1 MRQAEAAGK
10 MGNKELEKTL
20 YLKVLA
26 LKPASEQEQVQQQ
39 QVRRFLSDSEL
50 SEKVEASNWSGVALQ
65 IRKEI
70 ENGERKLDGELFEI
84 LLNAEKRQENWSG
97 ILDAYELKRQKNP
110 YSAESVMDL
119 MLQAEAAERIKQS
132 EKSRTFY
139 EKALTIPAKNLEER
153 NKQKEILSF
162 LSEGD
167 LQEKIQAED
176 WAGISK
182 QIRSESQSG
191 LRPLNQKNFDLLELW
206 SKS

>member
-20 YLKVLA
+20 YLKVLS

-50 SEKVEASNWSGVALQ
+50 SEKVKASNWSGVALQ

-110 YSAESVMDL
+110 YSAESVTDL

-139 EKALTIPAKNLEER
+139 EKALKIPAKNLEER

-162 LSEGD
+162 LS
-167 LQEKIQAED
+167 LIH
-176 WAGISK
+176 I
-182 QIRSESQSG
+182 
-191 LRPLNQKNFDLLELW
+191 
-206 SKS
+206 

>member
-20 YLKVLA
+20 YLKVLS

-39 QVRRFLSDSEL
+39 QIQRFLSDGEL

-110 YSAESVMDL
+110 YSAESVTDQMQ
-119 MLQAEAAERIKQS
+119 QADSAERNNQS
-132 EKSRTFY
+132 EKSSTFY
-139 EKALTIPAKNLEER
+139 EEAIKITAKNL
-153 NKQKEILSF
+153 Q
-162 LSEGD
+162 
-167 LQEKIQAED
+167 
-176 WAGISK
+176 
-182 QIRSESQSG
+182 
-191 LRPLNQKNFDLLELW
+191 
-206 SKS
+206 